1 LVHVDGVATMDTT
14 EPIRITVEGLQRP
27 DRLRSDQI

>member
-1 LVHVDGVATMDTT
+1 VDEVVATMGTT